1 MIYLFS
7 WINDNISSMNYGRVI
22 ALAAGGL
29 VAVLALGAG
38 LGLLYFGGIVP
49 EHDRLI
55 VTSIA
60 LAPLA
65 MVAVMIGYGVW
76 WGMVFLFAL
85 FHSTRGAEPTERE
98 LDTDLESP
106 R

>member
-1 MIYLFS
+1 VTYLFS
-7 WINDNISSMNYGRVI
+7 WINDNISCMNHGRVI
-22 ALAAGGL
+22 ALAAGAVVTVL
-29 VAVLALGAG
+29 VLGAG
-38 LGLLYFGGIVP
+38 LALLYFGGIVP
-49 EHDRLI
+49 ENDRLI

-76 WGMVFLFAL
+76 WGVVFLFAL
-85 FHSTRGAEPTERE
+85 FNSAGDAERTDRDLHS
-98 LDTDLESP
+98 DLESP